1 MRKLAVFLCAV
12 AVGVAFFSAPVL
24 ATPDLQLFISEEDGG
39 WYDTET
45 ETWVTSSDN
54 FTLQAI
60 VDDNDVF
67 RGETTVEL
75 TLCIALS
82 DDLYTLDGDGNVV
95 FNEGT
100 SITVDGVVLTEDD
113 FVYGLPPI
121 SEVNEDG
128 EGGDMPPH
136 DIYPTAFT
144 EITITIEDTGD
155 YPDVYEFEITDA
167 SAGIHFDLY
176 TLDED
181 DEIDF
186 FAPFSHDAA
195 TVPPVP
201 EPSTVALLASGL
213 LVAPIARYWK
223 KRRTRP
229 QL

>member
-1 MRKLAVFLCAV
+1 MWKWTVLLCAV
-12 AVGVAFFSAPVL
+12 AVGIAFFSTPVL

-39 WYDTET
+39 WYDTGT
-45 ETWVTSSDN
+45 ETWVTSSDD

-60 VDDNDVF
+60 VDDEDCFN
-67 RGETTVEL
+67 GQETVEL

-100 SITVDGVVLTEDD
+100 SITVDGVVLTEED

-128 EGGDMPPH
+128 GGGDMPPH

-144 EITITIEDTGD
+144 EITITIDDPGAYDFMIE
-155 YPDVYEFEITDA
+155 DA

-176 TLDED
+176 TLDENE
-181 DEIDF
+181 EIDC